1 VIAHAGGPL
10 EADSF
15 DPRLQQLRRMS
26 FTDACHRWNIQTVYG
41 PPVLTVCCAWPTH
54 WHAQVM
60 AEEVVSHSSAKGHPE
75 HIGIRHRLR
84 RFR

>member
-1 VIAHAGGPL
+1 
-10 EADSF
+10 
-15 DPRLQQLRRMS
+15 
-26 FTDACHRWNIQTVYG
+26 
-41 PPVLTVCCAWPTH
+41 VLTVCCAWPTH

-60 AEEVVSHSSAKGHPE
+60 AEEVVSHSSAKAHPE